1 MRILTSLLLASAAC
15 STTKTP
21 TTDDFSDLS
30 TLDTKSD
37 AFSYRM
43 KIVASLDYGQTSAAI
58 SYTKSPLYRA
68 VKFSGHGGD
77 AIDVW
82 VRSSN
87 GGDSVAWVLDN
98 SFHVVGSN
106 DDADD
111 STLDSHISITLPA
124 STSDTHY
131 VVIRDYAKLA
141 AKFTIDLAGPSDA
154 YSLACVH
161 DDDCVA
167 VSAGGCCPDGTLF
180 AVNTSTTD
188 EYATATEC
196 TNPPQLCPQHKVFD
210 NRVAECSN
218 AGACQLVKPEDIACG
233 AHSVN
238 SHSCPDGYT
247 CNAPGTDAAGHCIA
261 QP

>member
-1 MRILTSLLLASAAC
+1 LLLISAC

-21 TTDDFSDLS
+21 VTDDFSDLS
-30 TLDTKSD
+30 TLDQKSD
-37 AFSYRM
+37 SFSYRM
-43 KIVASLDYGQTSAAI
+43 KIVASLDYNQTSASI
-58 SYTKSPLYRA
+58 SYTKTPLYRA
-68 VKFSGHGGD
+68 IKFSGKAGD
-77 AIDVW
+77 AIDVR
-82 VRSSN
+82 VHSTN

-98 SFHVVGSN
+98 GFHVLGSN

-111 STLDSHISITLPA
+111 STLDSHISLTLPA
-124 STSDTHY
+124 NSSDTHY
-131 VVIRDYAKLA
+131 VVIRDYWQLS
-141 AKFTIDLAGPSDA
+141 AKFTIALDGPSDA
-154 YSLACVH
+154 YSLDCVQ

-188 EYATATEC
+188 EYAAATAC
-196 TNPPQLCPQHKVFD
+196 VNPPQLCPQHKVFD

-238 SHSCPDGYT
+238 SHSCPDGYS

-261 QP
+261 NP